1 VNGQLALNLDAA
13 MPSHEELL
21 ETRIRA
27 SVTEDGMSVG
37 EVDAAVNDAFDRL
50 GLRANGAAHAR
61 PCICENGSLLFL
73 DALAADRR
81 CARCGRE
88 PAR

>member
-21 ETRIRA
+21 EARIRV
-27 SVTEDGMSVG
+27 SVAEDNMSP
-37 EVDAAVNDAFDRL
+37 EEIDAAVADALDRL
-50 GLRANGAAHAR
+50 GLQSNGAARAR
-61 PCICENGSLLFL
+61 PCLCENGSLLFL
-73 DALAADRR
+73 NALAENRR